1 MLSMIIAEIF
11 DYSISPHP
19 HILMGGERPS
29 GTPSLLFGHL
39 TRNLAVQFHR
49 SVMMMSCDKLI
60 KIMVDIT

>member
-1 MLSMIIAEIF
+1 MLSMIIA

-39 TRNLAVQFHR
+39 TRNLAVQFHW
-49 SVMMMSCDKLI
+49 SVMMMSCDELI